1 MNQFKLFGIS
11 HLAFLIFECLMII
24 LLCTTHKKIK
34 KNKKLT
40 TFLRYTFAIIHIG
53 FEITYYVWA
62 LYIKVPHVPITKTLP
77 LELCSISLYLTIFF
91 LLLNNEKIWQFSF
104 PITMVG
110 ATIACLL
117 GTADGY
123 DFPHIRF
130 LQFFLSH
137 GLLVITNLFG
147 ALVLDFKMG
156 FSEYKRTL
164 FSIYFAAFI
173 VFFINKAIGANYMY
187 LNWAPY
193 PIEFMQIY
201 FGNFFIVPL
210 IMIMSTLYY
219 LPVYLLNFKLKKAVE
234 IEN

>member
-1 MNQFKLFGIS
+1 
-11 HLAFLIFECLMII
+11 
-24 LLCTTHKKIK
+24 
-34 KNKKLT
+34 
-40 TFLRYTFAIIHIG
+40 
-53 FEITYYVWA
+53 
-62 LYIKVPHVPITKTLP
+62 
-77 LELCSISLYLTIFF
+77 
-91 LLLNNEKIWQFSF
+91 
-104 PITMVG
+104 MVG

-210 IMIMSTLYY
+210 MMIMSTLYY